1 MLQIQE
7 KTVVCQTHK
16 ALLYLLVR
24 YGNGALPLPLLRT
37 LAVQMRLYP
46 NGQAVNRAV
55 RELREAGVLDR
66 QTWVDNNSD
75 LILVHGAGPLW
86 GGDFLARFVEQ
97 EAQGEF
103 PHKNEIAVVIHPRLP
118 VQYPG
123 LPQLPHGL
131 VDLPATMG
139 KRKSPP
145 KWRRRRPWARK
156 SNFPALNH
164 ERR

>member
-37 LAVQMRLYP
+37 LAVQMHLYP
-46 NGQAVNRAV
+46 NGQAVNKAV

-75 LILVHGAGPLW
+75 LILV
-86 GGDFLARFVEQ
+86 
-97 EAQGEF
+97 
-103 PHKNEIAVVIHPRLP
+103 
-118 VQYPG
+118 
-123 LPQLPHGL
+123 
-131 VDLPATMG
+131 
-139 KRKSPP
+139 
-145 KWRRRRPWARK
+145 
-156 SNFPALNH
+156 
-164 ERR
+164 

>member
-37 LAVQMRLYP
+37 LAVRMRLYP
-46 NGQAVNRAV
+46 NGQAVNKAV

-75 LILVHGAGPLW
+75 LILVRKFAPC
-86 GGDFLARFVEQ
+86 ASCSTKR
-97 EAQGEF
+97 A
-103 PHKNEIAVVIHPRLP
+103 
-118 VQYPG
+118 
-123 LPQLPHGL
+123 
-131 VDLPATMG
+131 
-139 KRKSPP
+139 RKSPP
-145 KWRRRRPWARK
+145 HSGPAPWPPIYFRPARWIGCLAQWRK
-156 SNFPALNH
+156 SIWIH
-164 ERR
+164 